1 MKMKKE
7 TKTIDIHWK
16 YNAMFFY
23 VILYLLFAF
32 NLINVISEKSSTFYK
47 DVRFWLVIVS
57 LIVLVVLTAQSYP
70 V

>member
-1 MKMKKE
+1 MYA
-7 TKTIDIHWK
+7 IK
-16 YNAMFFY
+16 YNAMFLY

-32 NLINVISEKSSTFYK
+32 NLINVISERSSTFYK

-57 LIVLVVLTAQSYP
+57 LIVLVVLTAQSFP

>member
-1 MKMKKE
+1 M
-7 TKTIDIHWK
+7 DAVK